1 MIPSFITREQI
12 LKSMRRII
20 QEGVPR
26 GRGSRSYCLVK
37 DERHFPPK
45 YTIALAH
52 KIAAGRCLQSSEFEG
67 GRESNSFL
75 KSHGF
80 DIEECNCGGTV
91 RVALPR
97 PWPTPLTKKT
107 TTNLPSR
114 HSERCSECKTRIREL
129 LERIYGTCLPN
140 HKFSWSARLSSYEG
154 TSIFPALQN
163 VVTTL
168 EEYRGFRFK
177 NFVKTET
184 VAPCDFWVPDPGFIV
199 EFDESQHFT
208 NPRKLALSMYPDDQP
223 LGFSK
228 ERWVALCDKHKARD
242 NSPPYRDE
250 QRAWYDALRDLVAPL
265 KGFRPT
271 VRLYARD
278 FAWCSLDPD
287 SSNDLKHFSA
297 IALQGGMSPT
307 SRTMTET
314 NVQVASSPST
324 LRVALV
330 FPETNRGTSNGV
342 PPSGAGAQ
350 KPRVPD
356 LDSFAG
362 EAIDFVLFPE
372 GYICS
377 SDSARIASLSKLAS
391 DLGAPLLVGAV
402 DRHADSTDR
411 MAKWQ
416 VLLRFDPDG
425 SRSHVYTKHSTA
437 NAVAFEKPDW
447 EPSVVL
453 PTFELGSVRAGA
465 TICHDHYLGL
475 LPRFLAKRGA
485 HVWVNPSFNNVEDIK
500 WSSILRLR
508 AVENRFFALCTL
520 HDNKTKKTR
529 PFAFSPEGNE
539 LLGRKAGCADKRRLS
554 KCTESGNIYVV
565 DLDMDTVG
573 KPLDWSRLPPAEKGK
588 PKKKKQLKPV
598 HVQLIAGQPAIL
610 ERSGWQILKEPGH
623 HVETD
628 HGPVYVGVVPKE
640 RILDAAECFR
650 VLERAKQMDCAPVI
664 WNVWDKLPT
673 DSARLATLMMGRAIE
688 CCAPILVSDR
698 SRIHELVE
706 LSNRN
711 KIPARRTME
720 TSGEAILDIGY
731 AWGLDN
737 AFKMVFDNL
746 PKERVVGRS
755 KAREYKRSALDRYRS
770 LD

>member
-1 MIPSFITREQI
+1 
-12 LKSMRRII
+12 
-20 QEGVPR
+20 
-26 GRGSRSYCLVK
+26 
-37 DERHFPPK
+37 
-45 YTIALAH
+45 
-52 KIAAGRCLQSSEFEG
+52 
-67 GRESNSFL
+67 
-75 KSHGF
+75 
-80 DIEECNCGGTV
+80 
-91 RVALPR
+91 
-97 PWPTPLTKKT
+97 
-107 TTNLPSR
+107 
-114 HSERCSECKTRIREL
+114 
-129 LERIYGTCLPN
+129 
-140 HKFSWSARLSSYEG
+140 
-154 TSIFPALQN
+154 
-163 VVTTL
+163 
-168 EEYRGFRFK
+168 
-177 NFVKTET
+177 
-184 VAPCDFWVPDPGFIV
+184 
-199 EFDESQHFT
+199 
-208 NPRKLALSMYPDDQP
+208 MYPDDQL

-242 NSPPYRDE
+242 NDPPYRDE
-250 QRAWYDALRDLVAPL
+250 QRAWYDTLRDLVPSL
-265 KGFRPT
+265 EGFRPT

-278 FAWCSLDPD
+278 FAWCSLNPD
-287 SSNDLKHFSA
+287 SSHDLKRFSA
-297 IALQGGMSPT
+297 IALQGDTSPT

-314 NVQVASSPST
+314 NVQVASAPST

-330 FPETNRGTSNGV
+330 FPETNRGTSKGG

-350 KPRVPD
+350 RPRVPD

-508 AVENRFFALCTL
+508 AVENRIFALCTL
-520 HDNKTKKTR
+520 HDNRKKRKRTH
-529 PFAFSPEGNE
+529 PFAFSPDGNE
-539 LLGRKAGCADKRRLS
+539 LLARQTGSEDEILLS
-554 KCTESGNIYVV
+554 QCKEPGIYVV
-565 DLDMDTVG
+565 DLNMSTVG
-573 KPLDWSRLPPAEKGK
+573 KPLDWSQLPPAEKEKGK
-588 PKKKKQLKPV
+588 RKNQLKPV
-598 HVQLIAGQPAIL
+598 RVKLINGQPAIL
-610 ERSGWQILKEPGH
+610 GRSGWQTLKEPGRH
-623 HVETD
+623 IETD

-650 VLERAKQMDCAPVI
+650 VLDHAKRMKCAPVI
-664 WNVWDKLPT
+664 WNVWDKLLT

-688 CCAPILVSDR
+688 CCAPVLVSDR
-698 SRIHELVE
+698 SGIHEVVE